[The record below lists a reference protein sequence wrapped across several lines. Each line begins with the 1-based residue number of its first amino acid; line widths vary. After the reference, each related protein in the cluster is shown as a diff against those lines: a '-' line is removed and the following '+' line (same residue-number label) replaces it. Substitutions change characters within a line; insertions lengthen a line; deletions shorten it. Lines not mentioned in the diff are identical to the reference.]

1 MSEEIE
7 YDDIE
12 RALGSER
19 RQYAEN
25 KRRGGD
31 ANDDG
36 RAFEQTYTICRI
48 AELAA
53 ACIEAEAQGADIW
66 IGEQVRGFVDDLC
79 VRKGT
84 RLTYS
89 QIRDVKTL
97 SWGNGSR
104 SLAANF
110 RSQRDLLTGMSRD
123 GRLELVVSR
132 PEVHD
137 VLSENLPGDLKYVA
151 IVILHPTGNLPA
163 DIDRLPF
170 LAANMRTL
178 CSPWN
183 DDSSVFNAIID
194 LLGAWA
200 AMGRRAC
207 LSDLFQCASRIS
219 RQVIAPLG
227 PRYELPEDVETILRG
242 VEDFEFVVRGTTFAY
257 RYHGGAGMGVARYQ
271 CGTDRWLAFERRLR
285 DAPPTDC
292 INVISLMKDT

>member
-1 MSEEIE
+1 MSEETE
-7 YDDIE
+7 YGDTE
-12 RALGSER
+12 RVLGRER

-53 ACIEAEAQGADIW
+53 ACIETEAPGGDIW
-66 IGEQVRGFVDDLC
+66 IGEQVDGFVDDLC
-79 VRKGT
+79 VREGT

-97 SWGNGSR
+97 SWGNDSR
-104 SLAANF
+104 SLAADF
-110 RSQRDLLTGMSRD
+110 RSQRDFLAGMNRD

-132 PEVHD
+132 PEVRD
-137 VLSENLPGDLKYVA
+137 ALSKGLPGDLKCIA
-151 IVILHPTGNLPA
+151 TVILHPTGNLPA
-163 DIDRLPF
+163 DIDRLPA
-170 LAANMRTL
+170 LAASMRTL

-183 DDSSVFNAIID
+183 DDATVFNAIVD

-200 AMGRRAC
+200 AMGRKAY
-207 LSDLFQCASRIS
+207 LSDLLQRASRTS

-227 PRYELPEDVETILRG
+227 PQYDLPEDVETILNE
-242 VEDFEFVVRGTTFAY
+242 VEDFEFVVRGTTFVY
-257 RYHGGAGMGVARYQ
+257 WYHGGAGTGFAIYP

-285 DAPPTDC
+285 DAPPTDY
-292 INVISLMKDT
+292 IGVLSLMKDT